1 MYSVLFFILLLG
13 FLLFVGIVF
22 LGLYLL
28 SSLLGG
34 FQNLRALFYKLTGW
48 GPRPSSAST
57 SEKSSRTSSQQ
68 SSSARET
75 SDSGTSAEK
84 KFGTNEGTYVDFEE
98 V

>member
-34 FQNLRALFYKLTGW
+34 FQNLRTLFYKLTGW

-68 SSSARET
+68 FSSTRET